1 MAPLLAGV
9 LIFGLVYLIS
19 LSSTISQYVT
29 SLPEKVGITVIK
41 KSIKF
46 VFTQLLQ
53 TYLKGQLEAFCNK
66 IIEFL
71 NKKFDQQIQIIS
83 TFSTKLARYLRVLA
97 SIINPK
103 NDFTLIERKIR
114 SMFEDK
120 VQFKSSFAESFVTQ
134 GLPIKHFI
142 KIGIMI
148 MMCFAAFLFIF
159 NNQKKAIKNKKSQAN
174 TGNQKSSNNST
185 NPNANANNNTNTN
198 ANANT
203 STNPNANSNNNTNT
217 NTTNTNTNTT
227 NNTNNANPNNTNTDI
242 NNANNDSSNNTNSE
256 NETNSKNE
264 SIQLHSDKAE
274 SKESKVAKSFDKNF
288 SDDDKLNKLLKKNSD
303 IYQEKD
309 KISDD

>member
-185 NPNANANNNTNTN
+185 ILMQMLIITPILMQMLILAQILMQILIIT
-198 ANANT
+198 
-203 STNPNANSNNNTNT
+203 PILILLIPILILLIIRIMLILIIPILILIMQI
-217 NTTNTNTNTT
+217 TTVPIIRTQKMKQIRKMNQFNC
-227 NNTNNANPNNTNTDI
+227 I
-242 NNANNDSSNNTNSE
+242 L
-256 NETNSKNE
+256 
-264 SIQLHSDKAE
+264 I
-274 SKESKVAKSFDKNF
+274 
-288 SDDDKLNKLLKKNSD
+288 KLNLKNQKLQNHL
-303 IYQEKD
+303 I
-309 KISDD
+309 KISLMMIN